1 MRLICICNFV
11 YRISNLRDF
20 ASRVGIAYRWLQRIC
35 GLQFL
40 DNAPAASATSNDSEA
55 PAMSDVSNDNNLEM
69 TVRKIRRRVVTRV
82 SLCRQ
87 LLAFGSNVTSH
98 FDIFH
103 QSPPQTSPSLN
114 HVILP
119 TVSEQRSVAI
129 QNDFQHL
136 FPTKISASLASWQR
150 STYED
155 YVVSCLT
162 SVFLTTFFLVNT
174 LDAHSYVFRTVHSRV
189 TSSSWTVFDRL
200 TCFSSPKSIED
211 RVSSF

>member
-87 LLAFGSNVTSH
+87 LLAFGLIPTSH
-98 FDIFH
+98 L
-103 QSPPQTSPSLN
+103 PPITSPFIPSRDPQLFQSNARSPSKATSNIFFRQRFRQVSLRG
-114 HVILP
+114 
-119 TVSEQRSVAI
+119 SEA
-129 QNDFQHL
+129 
-136 FPTKISASLASWQR
+136 
-150 STYED
+150 
-155 YVVSCLT
+155 LT
-162 SVFLTTFFLVNT
+162 
-174 LDAHSYVFRTVHSRV
+174 RTMS
-189 TSSSWTVFDRL
+189 
-200 TCFSSPKSIED
+200 
-211 RVSSF
+211 